1 MPDWV
6 STIAGYISLVVFVGA
21 VVIYLRGS
29 KDKGTIT
36 TLEASN
42 KALTERVSLLEA
54 SEKRLTADAA
64 AAKVSHKSEIDA
76 MHVRIETLERENE
89 RLLLQRPSADLI
101 EDLHR
106 KLEKHDSDL
115 KVYGRDIK
123 RLLEQV
129 AAEVRP

>member
-1 MPDWV
+1 MPEWV
-6 STIAGYISLVVFVGA
+6 GQIGGWIGLVVFVGA

-42 KALTERVSLLEA
+42 KALTERVDILEA
-54 SEKRLTADAA
+54 SEKRLTAAA
-64 AAKVSHKSEIDA
+64 EAQQVSHKAEMDA

-89 RLLLQRPSADLI
+89 RLLLQRPSADAI
-101 EDLHR
+101 EGLHQ

-115 KVYGRDIK
+115 KTYGREIK
-123 RLLEQV
+123 KLLEQV
-129 AAEVRP
+129 AAEVKT